1 MRRKPMDAIIKGLTD
16 QNATQRVMVISG
28 LGGSG
33 KTQLALKFARDFQ
46 DRYDRSQALEYASNI
61 LSAISIFSS

>member
-1 MRRKPMDAIIKGLTD
+1 MDAIIKGLMDVNMT
-16 QNATQRVMVISG
+16 RRIMVISG

-33 KTQLALKFARDFQ
+33 KTQLTLKFARDFQ
-46 DRYDRSQALEYASNI
+46 DRWDYIQFLEYASNI

>member
-1 MRRKPMDAIIKGLTD
+1 MRKKPMDAIIKGLID
-16 QNATQRVMVISG
+16 GSAAQRIMVISG

-33 KTQLALKFARDFQ
+33 KTQLTLKFARDFQ
-46 DRYDRSQALEYASNI
+46 DRCDHIQFLEYASNI